1 MFNVFMT
8 CFILNSMSDKL
19 DKNKVVF
26 GTFWGTWASSK
37 IQ

>member
-8 CFILNSMSDKL
+8 RFILNSMSDKL

-26 GTFWGTWASSK
+26 GTFW
-37 IQ
+37 